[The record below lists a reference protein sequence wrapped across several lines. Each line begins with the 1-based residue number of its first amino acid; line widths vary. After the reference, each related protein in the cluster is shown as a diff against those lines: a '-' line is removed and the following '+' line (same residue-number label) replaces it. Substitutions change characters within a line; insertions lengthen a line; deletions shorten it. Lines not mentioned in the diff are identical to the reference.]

1 VRIAMKNL
9 ARVPRRVPVAIR
21 RARRSD
27 VAALVT
33 LEERCF
39 ASDRLSRRNFLR
51 LLRTGHCICLVAER
65 AGAVAGYGLVLLHG
79 ATALA
84 HLYSIAVD
92 PRRQGEGI
100 GTALLAA
107 CEEEARSAGRAILR
121 LEVRPDNEP
130 AIRRYRAAGYRE
142 IGRYPDY
149 YEDHSDALRMEKQL
163 AGGVLQ
169 SLNEVEFFAQ
179 SLDFTC
185 GPASLMRAMHAL
197 DPATALDRSR
207 ELRLWREATLIFTTS
222 GHGGCGPHGLALAA
236 RRRGFR
242 AEVFVSDDG
251 VPFVDSV
258 RSSEKREVMRLVHED
273 FQRQC
278 GEAGI
283 PVHIYSLSA
292 DELGERIAADA
303 IPIVLISLYRIHGQK
318 TPHWVVVTA
327 TDERFIYIHDPFV
340 DVKNNRTPGDCMN
353 LPIARSEFDR
363 MARYGGARL
372 RATVLVSRPAG
383 KPRRR

>member
-1 VRIAMKNL
+1 MKSL

-21 RARRSD
+21 RARQAD
-27 VAALVT
+27 VGALVT
-33 LEERCF
+33 LEDRCF
-39 ASDRLSRRNFLR
+39 TSDRLSRRNFLR
-51 LLRTGHCICLVAER
+51 LLRTGHCVCLVAER
-65 AGAVAGYGLVLLHG
+65 ADTVVGYGLVLLHG

-92 PRRQGEGI
+92 PKRQGEGI

-107 CEEEARSAGRAILR
+107 CEEEARVAGRVVLR
-121 LEVRPDNEP
+121 LEVRPDNP
-130 AIRRYRAAGYRE
+130 AAIRMYHAAGYKE
-142 IGRYPDY
+142 IGTYADY

-169 SLNEVEFFAQ
+169 SLNDVEFYAQ

-185 GPASLMRAMHAL
+185 GPASLMMGMHAL
-197 DPATALDRSR
+197 DSAYALDRSR

-236 RRRGFR
+236 RRRGFH
-242 AEVFVSDDG
+242 AEVFVSDEG

-258 RSSEKREVMRLVHED
+258 RDAEKREVMRLLHED
-273 FQRQC
+273 FLRQC
-278 GEAGI
+278 NEAGI

-292 DELGERIAADA
+292 DELGERIAGGK
-303 IPIVLISLYRIHGQK
+303 IPIVLISLYRIHGKK
-318 TPHWVVVTA
+318 TPHWVVVTG

-340 DVKNNRTPGDCMN
+340 DVKNNRTTSDCLN
-353 LPIARSEFDR
+353 VPIARLEFDR
-363 MARYGGARL
+363 MARYGGNRL
-372 RATVLVSRPAG
+372 RATVLVSKAVA